1 MHAAEPVFDR
11 AAIEDLELP
20 HGLNAVA
27 TCLAE
32 YGMPLH
38 ALPPLAMLKH
48 LATDAA
54 CDAAHSAAADALA
67 LDALTPLGQLGHAVA
82 LLGSALAGLDLPPNA
97 MQLPHASAAARPPMR
112 ARRRWPRRRRRRP
125 PLAIIGPE
133 GTHFPSGAAA
143 DRASVAASA
152 PLAIAA
158 PEETHLSSGP
168 GGTRSPPAA
177 NRRAAACA
185 ARVRTSSCSCVHAYG
200 RPRAPPGYARARAR
214 AYTYKG
220 GRAPPE
226 DTRARAPARQDN
238 RAARS

>member
-82 LLGSALAGLDLPPNA
+82 LLGSALAGLALPPNA
-97 MQLPHASAAARPPMR
+97 MQLPHASAPADAG
-112 ARRRWPRRRRRRP
+112 AP
-125 PLAIIGPE
+125 PLATPPPTPPAARDHGP
-133 GTHFPSGAAA
+133 GGDALPSAAA

-177 NRRAAACA
+177 NRRTRAAACA
-185 ARVRTSSCSCVHAYG
+185 ARVRASSCSCVHV
-200 RPRAPPGYARARAR
+200 
-214 AYTYKG
+214 
-220 GRAPPE
+220 
-226 DTRARAPARQDN
+226 
-238 RAARS
+238 

>member
-32 YGMPLH
+32 HGMPLH

-67 LDALTPLGQLGHAVA
+67 LDALTPLSQLGHAVA

-97 MQLPHASAAARPPMR
+97 MQLPHASAPADAG
-112 ARRRWPRRRRRRP
+112 AP
-125 PLAIIGPE
+125 PLATPPP
-133 GTHFPSGAAA
+133 TP
-143 DRASVAASA
+143 VAARDHGPRGDALPLGRRGRPRVGRRLSA
-152 PLAIAA
+152 ARNRGPRGDASLLGPWGDAL
-158 PEETHLSSGP
+158 PPGSQSTYKGGRVRRPSTHELVLVR
-168 GGTRSPPAA
+168 TRI
-177 NRRAAACA
+177 RAAACA
-185 ARVRTSSCSCVHAYG
+185 ARARASSCSCVHV
-200 RPRAPPGYARARAR
+200 
-214 AYTYKG
+214 
-220 GRAPPE
+220 
-226 DTRARAPARQDN
+226 
-238 RAARS
+238 